1 MMLASRD
8 TTLLIRMAEVASRAL
23 GLVPPP
29 ALVRCDAV
37 EIRISEDSEAIEIEA
52 RPVRDDGRYVTV
64 AVFAGTRGNGG
75 ERMAAQGRFTFSRP
89 TEQKD

>member
-8 TTLLIRMAEVASRAL
+8 TTLLMRMAEVASRAL
-23 GLVPPP
+23 GLVPP